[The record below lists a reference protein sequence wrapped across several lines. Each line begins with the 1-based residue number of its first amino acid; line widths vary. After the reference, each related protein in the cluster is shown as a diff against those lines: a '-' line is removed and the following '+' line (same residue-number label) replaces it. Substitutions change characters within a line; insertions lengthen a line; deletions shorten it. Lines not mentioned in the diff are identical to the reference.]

1 MRRVL
6 SGILVTGALIA
17 FAVLALGSGDSSGG
31 HTYWAEL
38 DNAFGLTTGGDLK
51 VAGVKVGKISDM
63 KVELNADRPHYAM
76 IKIKIVQTGWGSLRT
91 DASCQTRPQS
101 LIGEYFL
108 DCDPGTAG
116 KELAPGSS
124 TMPSECGPATGCIP
138 VSRTHSTISP
148 DLVNDVLRYPYRTR
162 FSIILNEFGAAVG
175 GNGAQLNDAI
185 RRSVPAL
192 QQTDRVLAILAQQN
206 QILADLA
213 TNGDRVVSDLA
224 ANRADVGRWVLAA
237 GKAATTSAERQA
249 DLAAGWRK
257 LPGFLTQFRPA
268 LAALGQ
274 VADQQ
279 TPALRDLGASS
290 GQLKTLFDRLAPFAR
305 ASTPAFKAFGRAAS
319 TGREAV
325 RAATPTV
332 AQLNVAAKSLPELA
346 GNLAIVLEHL
356 DNRAYAVEKDPKSP
370 GGMGYNGLEA
380 LLNYVFYQSTSI
392 NTFDGVEH
400 LLNTS
405 AFASQECDPL
415 QDAAA
420 VKANPQLAHDCG
432 DYLGPVQ
439 PGINAPDPT
448 NPGAS
453 PTAVRAQ
460 RQAQQRSAAQ
470 PAGQRQ
476 AQNAPAAP
484 GGVPLAPTPPA
495 APAPGPGLSLP
506 KLSKL
511 LPGTSLKP
519 PGTPSLPTDVPVPP
533 ALKGSVGSGASVPSP
548 SDERRV
554 LDYLLGP

>member
-76 IKIKIVQTGWGSLRT
+76 IKIKIVQTGWGSLRS

-116 KELAPGSS
+116 QELAPGS
-124 TMPSECGPATGCIP
+124 TIP
-138 VSRTHSTISP
+138 VSRTRSTISP
-148 DLVNDVLRYPYRTR
+148 DLVADVLRYPYRTR

-192 QQTDRVLAILAQQN
+192 QQTDRVLAILAQQT

-213 TNGDRVVSDLA
+213 TNGHRVVSDLA
-224 ANRADVGRWVLAA
+224 ADRADVGRWVVAA

-380 LLNYVFYQSTSI
+380 VLNYVFYQSTSI

-405 AFASQECDPL
+405 AFASQ
-415 QDAAA
+415 A
-420 VKANPQLAHDCG
+420 
-432 DYLGPVQ
+432 
-439 PGINAPDPT
+439 
-448 NPGAS
+448 
-453 PTAVRAQ
+453 
-460 RQAQQRSAAQ
+460 
-470 PAGQRQ
+470 
-476 AQNAPAAP
+476 
-484 GGVPLAPTPPA
+484 
-495 APAPGPGLSLP
+495 
-506 KLSKL
+506 
-511 LPGTSLKP
+511 
-519 PGTPSLPTDVPVPP
+519 
-533 ALKGSVGSGASVPSP
+533 
-548 SDERRV
+548 
-554 LDYLLGP
+554 